1 MGWGCGGGGAR
12 DARRF
17 TGRMLHPVSMF
28 ELQTREQES
37 RFYHVMTTEKEK
49 GSMLIPLLS
58 VFHYFN
64 VII

>member
-1 MGWGCGGGGAR
+1 
-12 DARRF
+12 
-17 TGRMLHPVSMF
+17 MLHPVSMF

-49 GSMLIPLLS
+49 GSVLIPLLS